1 MKFSADWWSWL
12 RTCGLLCVALPVCA
26 LAGCAEDCTHSLGP
40 AFFSPNGQWSA
51 TSKSSLC
58 GGKVLALGSHRTEVV
73 LARSKSNYLPLSAG
87 ILSAEGLND
96 GDVQIHWLSNYQL
109 ELTVPNH
116 TDFSALMAS
125 YNGIDISVRFLPP
138 DIDERRRW
146 VTFRHAQEE
155 WNDQMVE
162 WDRRRQGNPATAGPP
177 PKAPVW
183 DQNFR

>member
-1 MKFSADWWSWL
+1 
-12 RTCGLLCVALPVCA
+12 
-26 LAGCAEDCTHSLGP
+26 
-40 AFFSPNGQWSA
+40 
-51 TSKSSLC
+51 
-58 GGKVLALGSHRTEVV
+58 LALGSHRTEVV